1 MSFEIDT
8 KTLEEV
14 QESLLAYFP
23 GGVLWE
29 GAIVP
34 GTNLNAITLGIS
46 GGLLDLATFNQI
58 YNSEFIPS
66 TEGTSFLEN
75 WEQALLIPD
84 GCFPGS
90 TSPDR
95 EERRLHVLVKLASL
109 GIQTSAD
116 FERLAAIMGFPG
128 TEVVSGVGSEFESI
142 VNGEFATDTDWTKG
156 TGWTI
161 SAGTANKAA
170 GVGSDLE
177 QDISSDSGKLY
188 VLNYDISGRTAGTVT
203 PDIGGQNGVVRS
215 EDGSFE
221 ETITAQAVDTFF
233 RLEADSSFDG
243 SIDNVSVRGS
253 LPLPDAAFTIVVK
266 YSFSGNNF
274 PLIFPISFGSDQFVI
289 LTCLFNKLK
298 PDNCI
303 VIDEIT
309 T

>member
-1 MSFEIDT
+1 MSFVIDT
-8 KTLEEV
+8 KSLEET
-14 QESLLAYFP
+14 QESLIAYFP

-58 YNSEFIPS
+58 YNSDFIPS

-90 TSPDR
+90 TEPDR
-95 EERRLHVLVKLASL
+95 DIRRLHVLVKLASL
-109 GIQTSAD
+109 GIQTSGD
-116 FERLAAIMGFPG
+116 FERLATIMGFPG

-142 VNGEFATDTDWTKG
+142 TNGDFATDTDWIKG

-161 SAGTANKAA
+161 SSGTANKAA
-170 GVGSDLE
+170 GVASDLE
-177 QDISSDSGKLY
+177 QDIAADSGKLY
-188 VLNYDISGRTAGTVT
+188 VLNYDISGRTAGIVT
-203 PDIGGQNGVVRS
+203 PDIGGQNGVARS
-215 EDGSFE
+215 DNGSFQ
-221 ETITAQAVDTFF
+221 ETIEALAVNTIF
-233 RLEADSSFDG
+233 RLEADNAFDG

-253 LPLPDAAFTIVVK
+253 LPLPDATFTIVIK
-266 YSFSGNNF
+266 YEFTGNEF
-274 PLIFPISFGSDQFVI
+274 PLVFPILFGSDQFDI
-289 LTCLFNKLK
+289 LTCLFDKLK

-303 VIDEIT
+303 VIDEIV
-309 T
+309 